1 MNKKLILAAP
11 CLAMLAACGGSSTG
25 ANNFQTLNASAPY
38 TFSLDEISSIDFSAS
53 EVGSS
58 VVISGGDLDGLSITK
73 LSDIAGKQSFAVGSA
88 TGETGR
94 TVLVQGNVSQVLN
107 AYESVQS
114 VSGTEETVPEAG
126 NLSYWKRYRSIG
138 STEINER
145 ELIVSTSLTEL
156 VDEQTKGVFTWG
168 ESDGNEFLEF
178 GYAQKDMSNDFSIV
192 LVGEHSYTGQVMV
205 LTEDGGYTD
214 EAGIVLLN
222 FTNKQGSFTAEN
234 FTANDGGNLTG
245 ITVNANLNF
254 DPVSGE
260 ITSSD
265 GNFQTATST
274 STESNVSIIGAI
286 SSDNTGVAGAII
298 TTEPVDGL
306 VGGVFA
312 HQIDPS

>member
-1 MNKKLILAAP
+1 MIKKLVLAAP
-11 CLAMLAACGGSSTG
+11 CLAMLAACGGGSTG
-25 ANNFQTLNASAPY
+25 AVSFQTLNASAPY

-73 LSDIAGKQSFAVGSA
+73 LSDIAGKQSFAVGIGP
-88 TGETGR
+88 GETGR
-94 TVLVQGNVSQVLN
+94 TVLVQGNISQVLN
-107 AYESVQS
+107 AYERVQS
-114 VSGTEETVPEAG
+114 VSGPEETIPEAG

-138 STEINER
+138 STETNER
-145 ELIVSTSLTEL
+145 ELIVSTS

-178 GYAQKDMSNDFSIV
+178 GYAQEDMSNDFSIV
-192 LVGEHSYTGQVMV
+192 LVGEYSYTGQVMV
-205 LTEDGGYTD
+205 LEDHGGYTD
-214 EAGIVLLN
+214 EAGTVLLN

-265 GNFQTATST
+265 GNLRTATST

>member
-11 CLAMLAACGGSSTG
+11 CLAMLAACGGGSTG
-25 ANNFQTLNASAPY
+25 AVSFQTLNASAPY

-73 LSDIAGKQSFAVGSA
+73 LSDIAGKQSFAVGVSE
-88 TGETGR
+88 GEIGR
-94 TVLVQGNVSQVLN
+94 TVLVQGNISQVLN

-145 ELIVSTSLTEL
+145 ELIVSTSLEEP

-178 GYAQKDMSNDFSIV
+178 GYAQEDMSNDFSIV
-192 LVGEHSYTGQVMV
+192 LAGEHEYTGQVMV
-205 LTEDGGYTD
+205 LTDNGGYTD
-214 EAGIVLLN
+214 EAGIVRLN

-234 FTANDGGNLTG
+234 FTANEGGNVTG

-265 GNFQTATST
+265 GNLRTATST

-312 HQIDPS
+312 HQIDP

>member
-11 CLAMLAACGGSSTG
+11 CLAMLAACGGGSTG
-25 ANNFQTLNASAPY
+25 AVSFQTLNASAPY

-73 LSDIAGKQSFAVGSA
+73 LSDIEGKQSFAVGVS
-88 TGETGR
+88 EDEIGR
-94 TVLVQGNVSQVLN
+94 TVLVQGNISQVLN

-145 ELIVSTSLTEL
+145 ELIVSTSLTEP

-178 GYAQKDMSNDFSIV
+178 GYAQENMSNDFSIV
-192 LVGEHSYTGQVMV
+192 LAGEYSYTGQVMM
-205 LTEDGGYTD
+205 LTDNEGYTD
-214 EAGIVLLN
+214 ETGIVRLN
-222 FTNKQGSFTAEN
+222 FDTNQGTFDAHSFIPNE
-234 FTANDGGNLTG
+234 GGNVAG

-260 ITSSD
+260 ITSSY
-265 GNFQTATST
+265 GNLRTDTST